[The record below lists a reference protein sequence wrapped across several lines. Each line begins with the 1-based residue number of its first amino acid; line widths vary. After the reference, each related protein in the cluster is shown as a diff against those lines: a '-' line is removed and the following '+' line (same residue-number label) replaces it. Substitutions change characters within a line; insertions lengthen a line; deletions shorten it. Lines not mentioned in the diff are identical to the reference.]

1 MWIFRWILAALIIL
15 VILGFALQNQDQ
27 TVSVRVL
34 NWQSPVLPLYL
45 FLYIAFGIGL
55 LFWGAI
61 FLFNSFKLKSEIAT
75 LQRENKKVQDELNRM
90 RNVNI
95 DDDVEATELEEDTS
109 SVH

>member
-1 MWIFRWILAALIIL
+1 MWIFRWVLAALIIL

-34 NWQSPVLPLYL
+34 TWQSPVLPLYL
-45 FLYIAFGIGL
+45 FLYVAFGIGL
-55 LFWGAI
+55 LFWGGI
-61 FLFNSFKLKSEIAT
+61 FLFNSIKLKSEIAS
-75 LQRENKKVQDELNRM
+75 LQQENKKVRNELNRM

-95 DDDVEATELEEDTS
+95 DDEAEATELAEDAS